1 MGAMVAQIDL
11 VHSLDV
17 DRNDDQRLTPRG
29 TNPRGSTS
37 RRATRAGE
45 LGRIEELSRRAAA
58 ARSPRDLFDTLVT
71 ALYEHDEIEAALVGS
86 VLDGPCELTAY
97 LGQPLG
103 AESLADLGRRAAA
116 ALGAEPTLPRIVEL
130 DELDAGVAD
139 RSAPPEE
146 VTLAPIEHA
155 GERVAVLVFVPTR
168 RRDGG
173 RRLLYAAA
181 NQAAL
186 HLARLRLARAD
197 EEHRLG
203 SVLDSMPQAVIVL
216 DERLR
221 VLRSNGAARELLAL
235 LGLALD
241 GDWPA
246 HLDRLGLGREA
257 VHGSSELELAGER
270 ALSATISPWADAEGR
285 RGRVLV
291 LVDRTES
298 RRLERRLAQ
307 SEKMSSLGQLISGTA
322 HELNNPLTSVLGYA
336 QLLAASELAA
346 SDPEIGRRLSVLRRD
361 AERCQRIV
369 QNLLAFARRRP
380 PERKPVSI
388 NQVLEST
395 IALVAYALR
404 VEGVSLTTELDP
416 TVPPIEGDAHE
427 LQQAVLNLLTNA
439 RDALAGRDEP
449 GTIVVRSS
457 VSGAWVLID
466 VEDNG
471 PGIPSEIVS
480 RVFDPFF
487 TTKPE
492 GRGTGLGLSLVYGA
506 VSSHGGTVE
515 VLTRDGRGA
524 TLRIRLP
531 ASAAGSAREA
541 ERREAATIAASAWVL
556 VVDDEPTVAR
566 MVADVL
572 EADGHRVECVT
583 DGATALERMRREPF
597 DAIVADLRMPGLD
610 GTRLVESIRRERPDL
625 MSRVVLATGDTLSG
639 EAERTAAEAGLE
651 LLEKPF
657 DLERLRASVRR
668 RASSARR

>member
-1 MGAMVAQIDL
+1 MVAQIDL
-11 VHSLDV
+11 VHSAGV
-17 DRNDDQRLTPRG
+17 EPNNDQRVR
-29 TNPRGSTS
+29 RTS

-58 ARSPRDLFDTLVT
+58 ARSPRELFDTLVT
-71 ALYEHDEIEAALVGS
+71 GLYEQDEIEAALVGS
-86 VLDGPCELTAY
+86 ALDGPFELIAY
-97 LGQPLG
+97 LGRPLG
-103 AESLADLGRRAAA
+103 REHLAALARRAAA
-116 ALGAEPTLPRIVEL
+116 ALDAEPTEPRIVEL
-130 DELDAGVAD
+130 DELEADAD
-139 RSAPPEE
+139 WAPAEE
-146 VTLAPIEHA
+146 VTPAPIEHA
-155 GERVAVLVFVPTR
+155 GQRVAVLVFVPTR
-168 RRDGG
+168 RRDQG

-186 HLARLRLARAD
+186 HLARLRVARAD

-221 VLRSNGAARELLAL
+221 ALRSNGAARELLGP

-241 GDWPA
+241 GDWA
-246 HLDRLGLGREA
+246 AQLDRLGLGREA
-257 VHGSSELELAGER
+257 VHGSSELELPGER
-270 ALSATISPWADAEGR
+270 ALSATISPWADAEGS
-285 RGRVLV
+285 RGLVLV

-346 SDPEIGRRLSVLRRD
+346 GDPEIGRRLSVLRRD

-404 VEGVSLTTELDP
+404 VEGVSVTTELDP
-416 TVPPIEGDAHE
+416 TVPAIEGDAHE

-439 RDALAGRDEP
+439 KDALAGRDEP
-449 GTIVVRSS
+449 GTIVVRSR
-457 VSGAWVLID
+457 VSGAEVLVD

-471 PGIPSEIVS
+471 PGIPPEIVS

-492 GRGTGLGLSLVYGA
+492 GRGTGLGLALVYGA
-506 VSSHGGTVE
+506 VTSHGGTVE
-515 VLTRDGRGA
+515 VLPPRDARGA

-531 ASAAGSAREA
+531 ASGAGSARRA
-541 ERREAATIAASAWVL
+541 EPRENVTNTTRARVL

-583 DGATALERMRREPF
+583 DGTAALERMRGESF

-610 GTRLVESIRRERPDL
+610 GARLVESIRRERPDL
-625 MSRVVLATGDTLSG
+625 MPRVVLATGDTLSD

-668 RASSARR
+668 RASAARR